1 MTLTTLEIIA
11 LAMLALAVLLGLL
24 RLLLG
29 PAAPDRV
36 VAADTLSVITTSGL
50 AVLAALL
57 GSPLYLDEALIDGGV
72 LMGLPRQISRELA
85 VQTVLG
91 TAKMVQ
97 ETGKHPAELKDI
109 ITSPGGTTIYGLQVM
124 EENSVRGALIG
135 AVQAA
140 SERSKELGKSS

>member
-11 LAMLALAVLLGLL
+11 LAMLALAVLLALL

-57 GSPLYLDEALIDGGV
+57 GSPLYLDVALIYGTLAFVGV
-72 LMGLPRQISRELA
+72 VAIARAIEGNGS
-85 VQTVLG
+85 
-91 TAKMVQ
+91 
-97 ETGKHPAELKDI
+97 
-109 ITSPGGTTIYGLQVM
+109 
-124 EENSVRGALIG
+124 
-135 AVQAA
+135 
-140 SERSKELGKSS
+140 